1 MNGMK
6 SALGMYQCVGCG
18 DVFSVF
24 AEKRLF
30 DRDFGLREPFSS
42 GFLQKNGSLTVFLGL
57 GSRFL

>member
-1 MNGMK
+1 
-6 SALGMYQCVGCG
+6 VGCG